1 MAKIQNISEI
11 HPTLG
16 FTEFDILENYRKSF
30 HESEPGRLHSLFPF
44 ECMAKAAGL
53 SERRL
58 GRRNIFSPCAKI
70 ALMVLKAYTG
80 FSDRQLVE
88 HLNGNIHY
96 QIFCG
101 IMIPPSLPITN
112 FKIVS
117 AIRNEIASRLDI
129 DSFQEILASH
139 WKPYLANLHVCMT
152 DATCYESHMRFPT
165 DMKLLW
171 ESIEWLY
178 SHICR
183 HCRDLWA

>member
-1 MAKIQNISEI
+1 MAKIVNISEI

-16 FTEFDILENYRKSF
+16 FTEFDILEKYRKSF
-30 HESEPGRLHSLFPF
+30 KESELGRLHSVFPF

-53 SERRL
+53 SDRRL
-58 GRRNIFSPCAKI
+58 GRRNIFSPSAKI

-129 DSFQEILASH
+129 DSFQELLASH
-139 WKPYLANLHVCMT
+139 WKPYLDNLHVCMT
-152 DATCYESHMRFPT
+152 DAICYENHMHFLT
-165 DMKLLW
+165 DMKLLL

-178 SHICR
+178 RHI
-183 HCRDLWA
+183 LQGLA

>member
-1 MAKIQNISEI
+1 MAKIQHISEI

-16 FTEFDILENYRKSF
+16 FTEFDILEKYRRSF
-30 HESEPGRLHSLFPF
+30 KESELGKLHSVFPF
-44 ECMAKAAGL
+44 KHMGKVAGL
-53 SERRL
+53 SDRRL
-58 GRRNIFSPCAKI
+58 GRMNIFSPSAKI

-88 HLNGNIHY
+88 HLNGNIHC
-96 QIFCG
+96 QMFCG
-101 IMIPPSLPITN
+101 IMIAPSFPITN

-139 WKPYLANLHVCMT
+139 WKPYLENLHVCMT
-152 DATCYESHMRFPT
+152 DATCYESHIRFPT